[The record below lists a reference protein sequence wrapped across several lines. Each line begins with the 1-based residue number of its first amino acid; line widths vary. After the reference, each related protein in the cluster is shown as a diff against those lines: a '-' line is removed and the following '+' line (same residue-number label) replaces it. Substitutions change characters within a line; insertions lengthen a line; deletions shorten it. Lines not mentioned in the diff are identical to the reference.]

1 MRYFIDT
8 NIFIRVL
15 HKENEKLFHE
25 CFSFLKSV
33 KENKI
38 EAYTGT
44 VVLTEV
50 VWTLSSFYKISKA
63 KIIEGLRGIINISG
77 LKITDNYNQSLA
89 LTLFEKHSIKYIDA
103 FIASIEEVSAKKM
116 IVVSYDRDF
125 DKLPV
130 IRQEPKDILDTHDR
144 LNTR

>member
-1 MRYFIDT
+1 MGYFIDT

-15 HKENEKLFHE
+15 HKENEKLFRE
-25 CFSFLKSV
+25 CLLLLQSI

-44 VVLTEV
+44 IVLTEV

-63 KIIEGLRGIINISG
+63 KIIEGVRGIINISG
-77 LKITDNYNQSLA
+77 LKITDIYNQNLA
-89 LTLFEKHSIKYIDA
+89 LTLFEKHSVKFIDA
-103 FIASIEEVSAKKM
+103 LIASIEEVYTKKM
-116 IVVSYDRDF
+116 IVVTYDRDF

-130 IRQEPKDILDTHDR
+130 IRKEPKDILR
-144 LNTR
+144 ARPSR

>member
-15 HKENEKLFHE
+15 HKENEKLFRE
-25 CFSFLKSV
+25 CVSLLQSI

-50 VWTLSSFYKISKA
+50 AWTLGSFYKISKA
-63 KIIEGLRGIINISG
+63 KIIEGLRGIINING
-77 LKITDNYNQSLA
+77 LKILDNYNQSLA
-89 LTLFEKHSIKYIDA
+89 LALFEKHSIKYIDA
-103 FIASIEEVSAKKM
+103 LIASNEEVYTKKM
-116 IVVSYDRDF
+116 TIVSYDRDF

-130 IRQEPKDILDTHDR
+130 IRKGPKDILAK
-144 LNTR
+144 LN

>member
-1 MRYFIDT
+1 MKYFIDT

-15 HKENEKLFHE
+15 HKENDKLFHE
-25 CFSFLKSV
+25 CHSFLKSI

-63 KIIEGLRGIINISG
+63 KIIEGVHGIINISG
-77 LKITDNYNQSLA
+77 LKVTDNYNQNLA
-89 LTLFEKHSIKYIDA
+89 LTLFEKHSVKYIDA
-103 FIASIEEVSAKKM
+103 LIASNEEIYTKKM
-116 IVVSYDRDF
+116 TVISYDRDF

-130 IRQEPKDILDTHDR
+130 IRKEPKEILAK
-144 LNTR
+144 LN

>member
-1 MRYFIDT
+1 MEYFIDT

-15 HKENEKLFHE
+15 HKENEKLFRE
-25 CFSFLKSV
+25 CLLLLQSI

-63 KIIEGLRGIINISG
+63 KIIEGLRGIINING
-77 LKITDNYNQSLA
+77 LKILDNYKQSLA
-89 LTLFEKHSIKYIDA
+89 LTLFEKHSVKYIDA
-103 FIASIEEVSAKKM
+103 LIASNKDIYSKK
-116 IVVSYDRDF
+116 ICIVSYDSDF
-125 DKLPV
+125 DKLKV
-130 IRQEPKDILDTHDR
+130 LRREPKEVIKTIV
-144 LNTR
+144 

>member
-15 HKENEKLFHE
+15 HKENEKLFQE
-25 CFSFLKSV
+25 CLLLLQSI
-33 KENKI
+33 KENEV
-38 EAYTGT
+38 EAFTGT

-63 KIIEGLRGIINISG
+63 KIIEGVRGIINING
-77 LKITDNYNQSLA
+77 LKVLDNYNQSLA

-103 FIASIEEVSAKKM
+103 LIASNEEVFTKKM
-116 IVVSYDRDF
+116 TIVSYDRDF

-130 IRQEPKDILDTHDR
+130 NRQEPKDILAK
-144 LNTR
+144 LN